1 MLQVNGILDVRSVKP
16 YLMMSNQS
24 ALLAANLNS
33 DVATVLTQDNIVVE
47 TNLVYDDDSDVQFTV
62 VKGPVYGVVEVVGD
76 DGILRSSCRRFT
88 LADVRHGSVSYR
100 RNTSAESGVQR
111 DQFIIVV
118 RLDDLQTTGS
128 VDVDLS
134 PPLPTTSHLPPA
146 TLEVRGSR
154 IATVDELHDVVL
166 TPDQLTTVVTS
177 HPVPVNA
184 SDIRYDVTAEPQ
196 HGVLLSVRGVP
207 VRRFTQADIDAGRV
221 LYRHRVVSGGA
232 DSFRFHVRY
241 SDDDGELISDELE
254 FVLDVIESVIPLTAS
269 NLTVIEGQSTFVDS
283 NTLKLGERYRH
294 SADVVFSVVT
304 QPTHGQLELVDRPG
318 IRLMTFSVVQ
328 LAAMSLRYVHSGDE
342 ATTDNFAVTARTTSP
357 TDRRS
362 APTTVFVDVVGI
374 NDQPPTVVVNAL
386 MRVWTG
392 NHSRSLRCK

>member
-1 MLQVNGILDVRSVKP
+1 MRSVKP
-16 YLMMSNQS
+16 YLTISNQS
-24 ALLAANLNS
+24 ALLAANINS
-33 DVATVLTQDNIVVE
+33 DVAAVLTQDNIVVK
-47 TNLVYDDDSDVQFTV
+47 TNLAYDDDSDVQFTV
-62 VKGPVYGVVEVVGD
+62 VSGPVYGVVEVVGD
-76 DGILRSSCRRFT
+76 DGRLRLSCRRFT
-88 LADVRHGSVSYR
+88 LADVRRGSVGYR
-100 RNTSAESGVQR
+100 RNASAEAGVER
-111 DQFIIVV
+111 DRFIIVV

-134 PPLPTTSHLPPA
+134 PPPPTTSHLPPA
-146 TLEVRGSR
+146 MLEVRGSR
-154 IATVDELHDVVL
+154 TASVDELHDVVL

-177 HPVPVNA
+177 HPVSVNG
-184 SDIRYDVTAEPQ
+184 SDIRYDVTTEPR
-196 HGVLLSVRGVP
+196 HGVLRSVRGVP

-221 LYRHRVVSGGA
+221 LYRHRIVSGGP

-283 NTLKLGERYRH
+283 NTLMIGERYRH

-304 QPTHGQLELVDRPG
+304 QPTHGRLELVDRPN
-318 IRLMTFSVVQ
+318 IRLMTFFVDQ
-328 LAAMSLRYVHSGDE
+328 LPAMSLRYVHNGDE
-342 ATTDNFAVTARTTSP
+342 ATTDNFTVTARMTSQ

-362 APTTVFVDVVGI
+362 APTTVFVDVVGV
-374 NDQPPTVVVNAL
+374 NDQPPTVVVNAP

-392 NHSRSLRCK
+392 NHSRSLRTK